1 MARSRLTPE
10 RESELYSAVLD
21 LLGEVGYEAL
31 TMDAVAAR
39 THSSKATL
47 YRQWG
52 SKAELV
58 VKALR
63 NDKPVHLAD
72 VDTGS
77 LRGDFLAVM
86 GQTDDCKME
95 KNSALLRGLSHAVHN
110 NPDLFQALRELLIE
124 PEITGLGSMLQRAV
138 DRGEVRPD
146 NPALPYVPHMMIGA
160 FAARELVD
168 DRPSTRRSS
177 PTTRKPWCSPPSASD
192 VPLFLYDLSPRRST

>member
-10 RESELYSAVLD
+10 RESELYSAVID

-39 THSSKATL
+39 TRSSKATL

-63 NDKPVHLAD
+63 NNKPVHLAD

-77 LRGDFLAVM
+77 LRGDFFAVM
-86 GQTDDCKME
+86 AQTDDCQME
-95 KNSALLRGLSHAVHN
+95 RNSALMRGLSHAVHN
-110 NPDLFQALRELLIE
+110 NPDLFQALRDLLIE
-124 PEITGLGSMLQRAV
+124 PEMTGLGTLLQRAV

-146 NPALPYVPHMMIGA
+146 NPALLYVPHMMIGA
-160 FAARELVD
+160 VAARELVD
-168 DRPSTRRSS
+168 DRPVDQ
-177 PTTRKPWCSPPSASD
+177 A
-192 VPLFLYDLSPRRST
+192 FLTDYAEAVVFPALGV